1 MRKLSEINSGK
12 GEQRPA
18 LELKIGQ
25 SLILFDGVL
34 DSEKLLCS
42 DEIQALVKASYGVYN
57 LSYED
62 VDRNQEL
69 LDWLREELVRSQFDS
84 MIYPVK
90 AKFEDLAVKGHSDEF
105 SGPLNVILFH
115 PDDTECCYLV
125 FVCHWTS
132 PDGLF
137 RNNEAVVGMIADNG
151 DLKETLRD
159 KI

>member
-1 MRKLSEINSGK
+1 MRKMSDLMSGK

-18 LELKIGQ
+18 LELKIAQ

-42 DEIQALVKASYGVYN
+42 DEIQALVKASYGIFN

-90 AKFEDLAVKGHSDEF
+90 AKFDELAAEIHNDEF
-105 SGPLNVILFH
+105 SGPLSVILFH
-115 PDDTECCYLV
+115 PDDAACCYLV

-137 RNNEAVVGMIADNG
+137 RNNEAVVGWIVDKN
-151 DLKETLRD
+151 DLEEILRD

>member
-1 MRKLSEINSGK
+1 MRKLSELNAGK
-12 GEQRPA
+12 QTPA
-18 LELKIGQ
+18 IEITIGQ
-25 SLILFDGVL
+25 TLVLFDGVL

-42 DEIQALVKASYGVYN
+42 DEIQKLVKASYGIYN

-62 VDRNQEL
+62 VDCKQEL
-69 LDWLREELVRSQFDS
+69 QDWLREELVRSQFDS

-115 PDDTECCYLV
+115 PDDAACCYLV

-137 RNNEAVVGMIADNG
+137 RNNEAVVGVIADNG
-151 DLKETLRD
+151 DLEDILKN
-159 KI
+159 KK